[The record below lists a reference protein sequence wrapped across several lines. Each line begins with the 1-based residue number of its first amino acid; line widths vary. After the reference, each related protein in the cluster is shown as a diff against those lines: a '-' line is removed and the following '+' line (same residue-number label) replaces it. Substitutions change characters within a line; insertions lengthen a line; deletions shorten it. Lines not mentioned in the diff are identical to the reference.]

1 MFRPYSRKNITDSSV
16 DDFNPLLRDP
26 DKAKEFHDYVKDIV
40 CDGIEGQNLAGY
52 YKEYEGEDGFI
63 YRSNKNGDGI
73 VVIGMKESDASTQ
86 AQQNPGGIFQ
96 IVAANE
102 VVCVAD
108 EVAEGAF
115 DLDVP
120 YSTRTINITKLN
132 LPFATKVHGKATNN
146 QVLLGI
152 INAPNLT
159 SKNRKMLFLDTRHL
173 DLPDEMLP
181 DSPMEAIMYP
191 EEITEE
197 TIKGLGVKKGS
208 PEYEDRVLHALLDIR
223 TADKPFTTIEETAS
237 LYSIGENR
245 LRAWIKN
252 EPEHPSIIWVN
263 TKALIKRKAFED
275 WLEPLNTFPY

>member
-16 DDFNPLLRDP
+16 DDFNPLLKDP

-40 CDGIEGQNLAGY
+40 CDGIEGQNLSGY

-86 AQQNPGGIFQ
+86 AKQNPGGILQ

-159 SKNRKMLFLDTRHL
+159 SKNRKMLFLETRNL

-181 DSPMEAIMYP
+181 DSPMEAIIYP

-223 TADKPFTTIEETAS
+223 IAEKPWVTIEEFSA
-237 LYSIGENR
+237 LYNVGEDR
-245 LRAWIKN
+245 VRAWVKKN
-252 EPEHPSIIWVN
+252 AENPIIVWVK
-263 TKALIKRKAFED
+263 TKALIKRKDFEEEFKD
-275 WLEPLNTFPY
+275 INVFPE

>member
-1 MFRPYSRKNITDSSV
+1 MFRPYDIKDKTV
-16 DDFNPLLRDP
+16 DDFNPLLKDP
-26 DKAKEFHDYVKDIV
+26 DKAKEFHDYVKDTV

-52 YKEYEGEDGFI
+52 YKEYEGEEGFI

-86 AQQNPGGIFQ
+86 AKQNPGGNFHIL
-96 IVAANE
+96 VANE

-108 EVAEGAF
+108 EVGVGAF

-159 SKNRKMLFLDTRHL
+159 SKNRKMLFLETRNL

-181 DSPMEAIMYP
+181 DSPMEAIIYP